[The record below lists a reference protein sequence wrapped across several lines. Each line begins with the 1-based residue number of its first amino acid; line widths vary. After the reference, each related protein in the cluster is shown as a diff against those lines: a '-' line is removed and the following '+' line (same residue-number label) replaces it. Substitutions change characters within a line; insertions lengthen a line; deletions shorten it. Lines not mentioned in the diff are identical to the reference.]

1 MDMLYDAEM
10 EYRANN
16 PKGQYNEVEYKPS
29 PEYDDSWTWGGK
41 RHEWGDTYGTLCS
54 KYGPMVSLEQKHY
67 IQKLVKE
74 IADEFDVKTYDG
86 FNNLV
91 CVSTNGVSD
100 EDAEDFI
107 QEILDNYPELDYVE
121 TGKHWFKFAL
131 KEDDFIDHLVDDD
144 DNTYKD
150 IDYSGLRK
158 YDESWIGD
166 KARAG
171 WKKVKDGASEIGNK
185 VKSGAKKMAKA
196 VGDVFK
202 GPFRK
207 GDHIVMRGEDGE
219 EFKGTIKSF
228 DLGNKTYEV
237 LLGKPVG
244 E

>member
-1 MDMLYDAEM
+1 M
-10 EYRANN
+10 
-16 PKGQYNEVEYKPS
+16 
-29 PEYDDSWTWGGK
+29 
-41 RHEWGDTYGTLCS
+41 
-54 KYGPMVSLEQKHY
+54 
-67 IQKLVKE
+67 KE